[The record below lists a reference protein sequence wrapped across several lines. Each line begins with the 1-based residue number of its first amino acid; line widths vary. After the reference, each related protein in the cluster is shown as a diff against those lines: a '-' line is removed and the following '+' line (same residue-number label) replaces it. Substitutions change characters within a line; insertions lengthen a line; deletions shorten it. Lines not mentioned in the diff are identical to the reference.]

1 MDQSPTKKDT
11 PREIVVDRSGKNKP
25 PSQEARTQN
34 SLFKGAP
41 VGIFQATP
49 QGRYHMVN
57 PAFAAIFGFSSPEQM
72 LREVKGIDEHCM
84 DPVQWDGVK
93 RLLQER
99 GELRGHEIH
108 LSGRDGSKMWIS
120 ISVTPMEDASGEIYY
135 TGFTTDITE
144 HKLAQEALRQSEKE
158 LRTLFERLPVGL
170 YRTDLEGR
178 IVEANPALIAMLG
191 YPNRESLLKSS
202 STRFFVRPE
211 DQQEQRRILE
221 QQGMLRGFE
230 VELRRRD
237 GSTVWVRDSARAVRS
252 PDGRILYEGSL
263 ENITE
268 QKQAEEE
275 RNQLEAQFRQA
286 QKMEAVGRLAGG
298 VAHDFNNMLSV
309 ILGYIDMALM
319 EADSSLPLKKD
330 LLEIQK
336 AATRS
341 AELTRQL
348 LTFSRKQ
355 IVEPEVVNLNT
366 AVGRQKEML
375 ERLIGENIQITFLP
389 AGNIW
394 NIRID
399 PSQIDQILANLAV
412 NARDAI
418 SGNGTITIQTGNVTI
433 EHRDDRT
440 PFDADPGDYVR
451 LAFIDTG
458 VGMDAETLELV
469 FEPFFTTK
477 EKEKGTG
484 LGLAT
489 VYGIVRQNNG
499 FISAHSEPGKGTTF
513 ELLFP
518 RFEGTTGKPGKNLE
532 QPVSRGTETVLIAED
547 ERQILLLAKEMLERH
562 GYQVL
567 AGCGPEEALQLA
579 ESHPDG
585 IHLLLTDVVMPSMDG
600 KELES
605 HVTRIHPSIKTLYMS
620 GYTANVIAEYGV
632 VEQGIHFIQKPFTVQ
647 ELASKVR
654 EVLDS

>member
-1 MDQSPTKKDT
+1 MDQNPTQKDT
-11 PREIVVDRSGKNKP
+11 PREIVVDRSGEKKP
-25 PSQEARTQN
+25 SSQESRTHT
-34 SLFKGAP
+34 SLFKDAP
-41 VGIFQATP
+41 VGVFQATP
-49 QGRYHMVN
+49 QGRYIMVN
-57 PAFAAIFGFSSPEQM
+57 PAFAAMLGFTSPEQM
-72 LREVKGIDEHCM
+72 LREVKGIEENCT
-84 DPVQWDGVK
+84 DPVQWDGVE

-99 GELRGHEIH
+99 GELRGREIH
-108 LSGRDGSKMWIS
+108 LCGRDGTKMWMS
-120 ISVTPMEDASGEIYY
+120 IFVTRMEDASGKSYY

-144 HKLAQEALRQSEKE
+144 QKEVRKALRQSEKE
-158 LRTLFERLPVGL
+158 LRTLFEGLPVGL

-178 IVEANPALIAMLG
+178 IVEANPALVSMLG
-191 YPNRESLLKSS
+191 YPDRKSLLKSS
-202 STRFFVRPE
+202 STQFFVRPE
-211 DQQEQRRILE
+211 DQQEQRRIME
-221 QQGMLRGFE
+221 QQGMIRGFE

-237 GSTVWVRDSARAVRS
+237 GSTLWVRDSARSVRS

-319 EADSSLPLKKD
+319 EADSSLPLRKD

-336 AATRS
+336 AAVRS

-389 AGNIW
+389 ADNIW

-418 SGNGTITIQTGNVTI
+418 SGNGTITIQTGNITI
-433 EHRDDRT
+433 ERRDDRT
-440 PFDADPGDYVR
+440 PPDADAGDYVR

-518 RFEGTTGKPGKNLE
+518 RFAGTVGKPSKKLE
-532 QPVSRGTETVLIAED
+532 QPVSGGTETVLIAED
-547 ERQILLLAKEMLERH
+547 EQQILLLAKEMLERH
-562 GYQVL
+562 GYHVL

-600 KELES
+600 KELEGR
-605 HVTRIHPSIKTLYMS
+605 VTRIHPGIKTLYMS

-632 VEQGIHFIQKPFTVQ
+632 VEQGLHFIQKPFTVQ
-647 ELASKVR
+647 DLASKVR